1 MGIQEIEQVLKEEQ
15 WTRASVSAFTVANF
29 ETFDGLIEHLDDEQK
44 IEAREVCEHH
54 IRERE
59 KNSVV
64 AHYINGALAIQ
75 RKGSENFLP
84 LLNLIELFSE
94 HKRWTVVE
102 FLAQKILAKSEN
114 RHALRLLAQCY
125 EATNKQEKKIEMWE
139 RLVNVD
145 YEEVDILRQLGSY
158 ALEAGKKDKAVG
170 FFKKTINRLLKRK
183 DFTPIRQIHEKLLE
197 TDPNQFDYSMNLAE
211 QIALTSK
218 SSAVAILRD
227 TAQASKDNV
236 DHLIEIQKQILTLD
250 RDDAIARDNLI
261 KSYRNKYADHSRL
274 ESCLESSALSGMIN
288 RDVLLS
294 IEDFET
300 NIAFDKGTF
309 VFQNSTGRIGRI
321 RSIDETD
328 VIVDFAGQA
337 TTQGSRLST
346 NMAFKSLQA
355 LPKSH
360 IWVLKS
366 ALPKQKLHD
375 KIKSDVP
382 WTLNILMASNGGQS
396 SLRDMKAELVPSIL
410 EPKEWTSWMNQAK
423 KELMSNPL
431 FDLSPTDSD
440 VYLLRSTPISYEE
453 KQLSIFRSE
462 RDFYDKI
469 RRLREF
475 IAGKGDVESDY
486 FLEMVGFFG
495 EVFFEENGILKPIV
509 VTTDTIMSS
518 YLLLEELV
526 EKQGM
531 HFVTLPE
538 AFGFIDLFER
548 ADDLY
553 KVFTPIKDSE
563 LKKSF
568 IDHVVEE
575 VPSWPK
581 VLTEIFGGYLTS
593 YIPEIFRHNKKNA
606 DLLKLYKDAVENYKE
621 KAATLI
627 YLLKNGDKKIWDKSG
642 YSQEQLLY
650 IQLQLL
656 DTVNRYIDAKRDTQ
670 ENRKNSKA
678 LMGLIFDDK
687 MIFTRIEEGNEENA
701 QRIYSL
707 VANVFDLPGGK
718 KIEVKHAISVK
729 FPEFKFFDEA
739 PLAVRETFVPTG
751 LFCTAASLE
760 AKKKELEYIQ
770 HVELPEIA
778 KEIGAAREM
787 GDLRENSEYKYGK
800 EKQNLVSNNLRRLAE
815 EIDRATVITVDM
827 VDDSKVGFGT
837 KVTLM
842 DNLTGQVVVYT
853 IMGPWESNPNENII
867 NIAAPFGR
875 ELVNH
880 EVGERFTFAINEQA
894 YDFTV
899 QTIEKVNFS

>member
-15 WTRASVSAFTVANF
+15 WTRASASAFTVANF
-29 ETFDGLIEHLDDEQK
+29 EAFDRLIEHLDDEQK
-44 IEAREVCEHH
+44 IEARDMCERH
-54 IRERE
+54 IRDRE

-64 AHYINGALAIQ
+64 AHYINGMLSIQ

-94 HKRWTVVE
+94 HKRWNIVE
-102 FLAQKILAKSEN
+102 YLAQKILNKSEN
-114 RHALRLLAQCY
+114 RHALRLLAQSY
-125 EATNKQEKKIEMWE
+125 EATGKHEKKIELWE

-145 YEEVDILRQLGSY
+145 YEEVDILKQLGTY
-158 ALEAGKKDKAVG
+158 ALEAGKTEKAVSY
-170 FFKKTINRLLKRK
+170 FKKTINRLLKRK
-183 DFTPIRQIHEKLLE
+183 DFTPIRQIHEIVIAN
-197 TDPNQFDYSMNLAE
+197 DPHQFDYSMNLAE
-211 QIALTSK
+211 QIAATSN

-227 TAQASKDNV
+227 AAEAYKDDV
-236 DHLIEIQKQILTLD
+236 DQMIEIQKRILTLD
-250 RDDAIARDNLI
+250 RDDAIARDQLI
-261 KSYRNKYADHSRL
+261 KSYRKKYKEHSRL
-274 ESCLESSALSGMIN
+274 ESCLESSALVGMIA

-366 ALPKQKLHD
+366 ALPKQRLYD
-375 KIKSDVP
+375 KVKNDIP
-382 WTLNILMASNGGQS
+382 WTLNILMSSNGGQS
-396 SLRDMKAELVPSIL
+396 NLRDMKAELVPSIL
-410 EPKEWTSWMNQAK
+410 EAKEWTSWMNQAK
-423 KELMSNPL
+423 KELMANPL

-475 IAGKGDVESDY
+475 ISNKGDVESDY
-486 FLEMVGFFG
+486 FLEMVGFFS
-495 EVFFEENGILKPIV
+495 EFFFEENGVSKPIV
-509 VTTDTIMSS
+509 VTNDVIMSS

-526 EKQGM
+526 KKQGM
-531 HFVTLPE
+531 HFVALPE
-538 AFGFIDLFER
+538 AIGFVDLFER
-548 ADDLY
+548 SEDIY
-553 KVFTPIKDSE
+553 EVFVPIRDSE

-568 IDHVVEE
+568 IDHIVDEI
-575 VPSWPK
+575 PSWPK
-581 VLTEIFGGYLTS
+581 VLIEIFPGYLTS
-593 YIPEIFRHNKKNA
+593 YIPDIFRQNKKNA
-606 DLLKLYKDAVENYKE
+606 DLLKLYKDAVENFKD
-621 KAATLI
+621 KGATLI
-627 YLLKNGDKKIWDKSG
+627 YLLRNGDKKVWDKSG
-642 YSQEQLLY
+642 YTKEQLLY

-656 DTVNRYIDAKRDTQ
+656 DAVNRYIDAKRDAP

-678 LMGLIFDDK
+678 LMNLLFDDK
-687 MIFTRIEEGNEENA
+687 QIFTCIEEGDEENA

-707 VANVFDLPGGK
+707 VANVFNLPGGK
-718 KIEVKHAISVK
+718 KIEVKHAISVR
-729 FPEFKFFDEA
+729 FPGFKFFDEA
-739 PLAVRETFVPTG
+739 PVSQREAFVPTG

-760 AKKKELEYIQ
+760 AKKKELDYIQ

-800 EKQNLVSNNLRRLAE
+800 EKQTLIQNNLRRLSE
-815 EIDRATVITVDM
+815 EIDRASVVTPDM
-827 VDDSKVGFGT
+827 VDESKVGFGT

-842 DNLTGQVVVYT
+842 DNLKGEEVTYT
-853 IMGPWESNPNENII
+853 IMGQWEANPNENII
-867 NIAAPFGR
+867 NISAPFGR

-880 EVGERFTFAINEQA
+880 EVDERFTFTINEQS

-899 QTIEKVNFS
+899 RKIEKIDF